1 MGSAFY
7 LGEQK
12 ITNIGVKVESQGV
25 DTSKGNATTTDI
37 AQNMI
42 AYVKGKEVVGSV
54 PVIGTNIVK
63 SFTGGNIIN
72 NNDGTIGIYKQ
83 TDSHMLLREGS
94 VIHMYTNASNFGTA
108 TVNDVVNTKTFTSAN
123 GVAISGNVTE
133 KKEGELFSASGD
145 IVTFSEPDDATNPNF
160 IANWNTSGNNLL
172 REGVNIQTPIY
183 KDNFGNATADQVLA
197 GCSFTSQFAGIKK
210 YGNIIT
216 KNDSDIIVTNSNI
229 TIPKGYYNSD
239 IIKQISSDEKSND
252 YNFGWHI
259 EDVDAAQY
267 NFILQDDGYY
277 KSQNVNING
286 SAALCKI
293 SFKAPDNY
301 NLYLDCI
308 CSGEGKWD
316 YALFSLI
323 NTDLSTSNSADSASL
338 LKDTIQGTN
347 ATEYNITKTIT
358 YESVTEGY
366 VIIKFIKDNTTHKG
380 ADCLRFKVRLEPKSS
395 VSLPTLSS
403 PADVSHVLSGRQFID
418 GSGVAKEGTM
428 ATITQNAPTI
438 QVDDSTGKITAS
450 CSQSTS
456 GYMSAGTKSTS
467 QQITSNNLIASNIK
481 SGVKIFG
488 VTGTYSGTS
497 TGVNPTYTQTAKTW
511 TPTTTNQ
518 TIAAGTYCSGAQT
531 ILGDS
536 NLIAANIKSGVSI
549 FGVTGTY
556 SGEGG
561 GATSGSW
568 AKTKATSVSLGSLS
582 SYGSTSISIPYG
594 SKISVSN
601 GALALSGSHGA
612 FTIDK
617 TNTEDDCNN
626 LLGYFISI
634 SSGYGTS
641 STTKFYYIPPTA
653 TFTVGG
659 TYSTSITC
667 NEANEIVI
675 LA

>member
-12 ITNIGVKVESQGV
+12 ITNVGIKVEGQGL
-25 DTSKGNATTTDI
+25 DTSKGNATETDI
-37 AQNMI
+37 AKNMI
-42 AYVKGKEVVGSV
+42 AYVKGKEVIGSV
-54 PVIGTNIVK
+54 PVTEANIAK
-63 SFTGGNIIN
+63 SFTGGTITTN
-72 NNDGTIGIYKQ
+72 NNGDIGIYKQ

-94 VIHMYTNASNFGTA
+94 IVHVYTNASNFGTA
-108 TVNDVVNTKTFTSAN
+108 TVDDVVNTKTFTSEN
-123 GVAISGNVTE
+123 GIALSGNVTE
-133 KKEGELFSASGD
+133 RKEGELFSANGT
-145 IVTFSEPDDATNPNF
+145 VTFSDPGAASFRVD
-160 IANWNTSGNNLL
+160 WNTTGNNLL
-172 REGVNIQTPIY
+172 RQGVNVRAFVT
-183 KDNFGNATADQVLA
+183 KDIFGNATADQVLA
-197 GCSFTSQFAGIKK
+197 NCYFTSEAGLKK
-210 YGNIIT
+210 SGNIVT
-216 KNDSDIIVTNSNI
+216 KSDSDITVTNSNI

-467 QQITSNNLIASNIK
+467 QQITSDNLIASNIK

-488 VTGTYSGTS
+488 VTGTYSG
-497 TGVNPTYTQTAKTW
+497 
-511 TPTTTNQ
+511 
-518 TIAAGTYCSGAQT
+518 
-531 ILGDS
+531 
-536 NLIAANIKSGVSI
+536 
-549 FGVTGTY
+549 
-556 SGEGG
+556 EGG
-561 GATSGSW
+561 GAISGSW

-612 FTIDK
+612 FIIDK

-653 TFTVGG
+653 TFTVDG